1 MSEAVLVLN
10 EMPTECFKCKLCQF
24 AFDSD
29 LFEEGEAFCVVE
41 GKSVEENLDNGS
53 KPDWC
58 PLRELPKRKDLT
70 KTKSET
76 EFATFT
82 GWNLCMTT
90 ITGGISDEM

>member
-1 MSEAVLVLN
+1 MSKAVLVLD
-10 EMPTECFKCKLCQF
+10 EMPDNCFKCRFCQF

-29 LFEEGEAFCVVE
+29 LFEEGEAYCAYE
-41 GKSVEENLDNGS
+41 SESIQENLDNGS

-58 PLRELPKRKDLT
+58 PLSELPKRKDLT

-82 GWNLCMTT
+82 GWNLCMTA
-90 ITGGISDEM
+90 ITGKMEE